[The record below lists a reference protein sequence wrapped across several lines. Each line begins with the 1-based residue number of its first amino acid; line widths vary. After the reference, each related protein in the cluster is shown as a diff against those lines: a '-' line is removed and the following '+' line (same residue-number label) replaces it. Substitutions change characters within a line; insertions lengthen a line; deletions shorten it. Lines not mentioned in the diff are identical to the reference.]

1 MNKDIRW
8 IQLFSN
14 YIKALEQLKKAVELF
29 RERELT
35 KLEGQGLIQAF
46 EFTHELAWNTLKDFL
61 ESRGNQ
67 PIYGSKDASK
77 EAFRFGLIE
86 NGDIWLEMIQ
96 SMNMSSHTY
105 DEKTAGQIISLVV
118 NKYLNE
124 FILLEQKLGDLRS
137 KEQGS

>member
-8 IQLFSN
+8 IQRFSN
-14 YIKALEQLKKAVELF
+14 FNKALEQLKKAVELA

-35 KLEGQGLIQAF
+35 KLEGQGLIHAF

-67 PIYGSKDASK
+67 PIYGPKDASM

-96 SMNMSSHTY
+96 SRNMTSHTY
-105 DEKTAGQIISLVV
+105 DEKTAGRIISLVV

-137 KEQGS
+137 KEQDS